1 MITIWKDAPSHIC
14 RGGDLR
20 GLAFCCPPIKY
31 CPIHQALNI
40 LKLSPEEFIKLKEEF
55 GKRSKLGL
63 GKNTCFGSLV
73 WCCKITKPC
82 PYRDLEL
89 RKNNISPEEYMK
101 LKKELAEYILKNS
114 PWFKESVEILSKKFP
129 KEDVERALLE
139 TGDLEKAY
147 KLLKMRK

>member
-1 MITIWKDAPSHIC
+1 MWKDAPSHIC